1 MVEVFKTNVNDE
13 GAANSLLD
21 KIHNTFDDH
30 KANFDLQDCDK
41 ILRVRCLKGPVQ
53 SHYIMNIVK
62 DEGWYAEIL
71 PDDGPPPGIMSSI
84 FPAFVIDQA

>member
-21 KIHNTFDDH
+21 KIHNTFGDH

-41 ILRVRCLKGPVQ
+41 ILRVRCLSGPVQ
-53 SHYIMNIVK
+53 SPYIMNILK
-62 DEGWYAEIL
+62 NAGWYAEIL
-71 PDDGPPPGIMSSI
+71 PDDEPPPGSSLAI
-84 FPAFVIDQA
+84 FPALLTDQV